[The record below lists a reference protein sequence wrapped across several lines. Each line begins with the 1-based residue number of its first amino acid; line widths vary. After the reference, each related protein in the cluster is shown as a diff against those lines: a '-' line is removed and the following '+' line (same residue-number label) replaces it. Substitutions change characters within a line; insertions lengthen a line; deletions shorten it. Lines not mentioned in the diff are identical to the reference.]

1 MKKNQLEKRII
12 YQQKFVS
19 RRSGS
24 PEIPISNE
32 EIKAFEDAF
41 IQQIKERLNIGKNR
55 KKGRS
60 LSP

>member
-1 MKKNQLEKRII
+1 M
-12 YQQKFVS
+12 S